1 MPKIKKNDRQ
11 KIKTTPAQKIQH
23 HKEKQP
29 KTPKHQKTHQRP
41 KTPPPK
47 NSTP

>member
-29 KTPKHQKTHQRP
+29 KNSTASEIHQRQKTPRP
-41 KTPPPK
+41 KICQP
-47 NSTP
+47 